1 MNTAI
6 AKHDARKL
14 KDYAN
19 RIDGNQRREESDDSS
34 KNADLTSSGT
44 YKPPTK
50 AVDQQ
55 TKFSSSSKVVVS
67 KYSKSSSKQN
77 LHESNSIFAGRKTP
91 GSDKKYENEP
101 DEADEPED
109 HRLEPLGGSEDDI
122 DEFIKRHLQD
132 EETKGQSPK
141 DRTEEEKED
150 MLAKAKELLGESKIP
165 STRDEEAEMMEEPLS
180 DSDGSEDMDGE
191 QLTPKQS
198 LLNGLVRLGN
208 PRSKKY
214 SLAEREHFVCDLE
227 NILKILTFKET
238 VAFIFPVLDVYAA
251 EEQEYLKIELF
262 KQLPHV
268 FKKLMKSPARP
279 SDQDALD
286 LLTVNIFPLI
296 SQILMTSEDQVQ
308 NEGVNALF
316 KISEEY
322 LPKDEAIFLVFN
334 VVQLLTKK
342 SDQIDNAKIAVLMLI
357 EKFA

>member
-1 MNTAI
+1 
-6 AKHDARKL
+6 
-14 KDYAN
+14 
-19 RIDGNQRREESDDSS
+19 
-34 KNADLTSSGT
+34 
-44 YKPPTK
+44 
-50 AVDQQ
+50 
-55 TKFSSSSKVVVS
+55 
-67 KYSKSSSKQN
+67 
-77 LHESNSIFAGRKTP
+77 
-91 GSDKKYENEP
+91 
-101 DEADEPED
+101 
-109 HRLEPLGGSEDDI
+109 
-122 DEFIKRHLQD
+122 
-132 EETKGQSPK
+132 
-141 DRTEEEKED
+141 
-150 MLAKAKELLGESKIP
+150 MLAKAKELLGEDKMP
-165 STRDEEAEMMEEPLS
+165 TANDQEAEMMEESLS
-180 DSDGSEDMDGE
+180 DSDGSDDIDGE

-251 EEQEYLKIELF
+251 EEQDYLKIELF

-296 SQILMTSEDQVQ
+296 SQILMTSDDQVQ
-308 NEGVNALF
+308 NEGVQALF

-334 VVQLLTKK
+334 VV
-342 SDQIDNAKIAVLMLI
+342 
-357 EKFA
+357 